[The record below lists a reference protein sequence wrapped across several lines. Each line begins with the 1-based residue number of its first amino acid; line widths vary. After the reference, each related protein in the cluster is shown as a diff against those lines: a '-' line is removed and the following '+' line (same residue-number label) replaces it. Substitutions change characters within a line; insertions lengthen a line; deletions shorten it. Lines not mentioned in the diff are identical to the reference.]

1 MTYSV
6 QINFIPGYHIPIF
19 TKNLWWQILVF
30 SVKSTLILWEKKRC
44 MDDG

>member
-6 QINFIPGYHIPIF
+6 QINVIPGYHIPIF
-19 TKNLWWQILVF
+19 IKILWWQILVF